1 MEDREELSLH
11 EAASKPKPAAR
22 AADLVVPLKAVDA
35 VDSAVEAASW
45 IGDSHLT

>member
-11 EAASKPKPAAR
+11 EAASKPAVR
-22 AADLVVPLKAVDA
+22 AAGLVVPLKAVDA